1 MADEFP
7 FEISP
12 MFEGER
18 VRKDDMYVELAGPK
32 SKGFELVNAV
42 ETDEIEDGKFTLI
55 GPDISDM
62 EEGGRYPLAMIYR
75 IAGELVE
82 PDLEAI
88 VERRNHD
95 FQNYIQGVMHLNQR
109 YDVWLRINKDSI
121 AKGLNSFEDIAKAT
135 MMLFT
140 NELPFIEKI
149 EATYITDME
158 KVEEEL
164 AKAMERYA
172 ARDERTRNLHDE
184 DVDTFY
190 GCSLCQSFAPTSVCV
205 ITPDRIALCGAINW
219 FDGRAAAKV
228 DPEGPQFPIEK
239 GELLDEI
246 GGEYSGVN
254 EVAQK
259 LSGGE
264 YNRIKIHSF
273 FEFPHTSCGC
283 FEVVGFYMPEVDG
296 IGWVDRDYTGMAP
309 NGLAFSTMAGQTGG
323 GKQVIGFL
331 GVGVNYFRSPKF
343 IQADGG
349 WNRVVWMPK
358 VLKDKVLADIPAE
371 IVDKVATE
379 EDAQDLDTLKEFLNE
394 KDHPVVKNWV
404 ADEDEEVDEDEE
416 STGTSTAMP
425 VFGMPDPAMQLNIP
439 PMTGG
444 GSGGIKITAGDVPES
459 SLSAFP
465 SRSNL
470 AMSSSNGTMPATSSP
485 NSCAYLLSRS
495 RFSGV
500 TLLNITNICRTFR
513 SSSFSMSRIRSA
525 VLSPRLE
532 PSVTTTSSST
542 SRIIPRL
549 RCSRPAAVSMITRS

>member
-42 ETDEIEDGKFTLI
+42 EIDEIEDGKFTLI

-95 FQNYIQGVMHLNQR
+95 FQNYLQGVMHLNQR

-121 AKGLNSFEDIAKAT
+121 TKGLDSFEHIAKAT
-135 MMLFT
+135 MMLFR

-205 ITPDRIALCGAINW
+205 ISPDRIALCGAINW

-228 DPEGPQFPIEK
+228 DPDGPQFPIEK
-239 GELLDEI
+239 GELLDEM

-331 GVGVNYFRSPKF
+331 GIGVNYFRSPKF

-358 VLKDKVLADIPAE
+358 FLKDKVLADIPTE

-379 EDAQDLDTLKEFLNE
+379 EDAHDLDTLKEFLKE
-394 KDHPVVKNWV
+394 KDHPVVKNWG
-404 ADEDEEVDEDEE
+404 ADEEEDEDEG

-425 VFGMPDPAMQLNIP
+425 AFDMPGPAMLQNIP
-439 PMTGG
+439 PMTGS
-444 GSGGIKITAGDVPES
+444 GSGGMKITLKNAKVSIDKVILS
-459 SLSAFP
+459 SKK
-465 SRSNL
+465 
-470 AMSSSNGTMPATSSP
+470 
-485 NSCAYLLSRS
+485 
-495 RFSGV
+495 
-500 TLLNITNICRTFR
+500 
-513 SSSFSMSRIRSA
+513 
-525 VLSPRLE
+525 
-532 PSVTTTSSST
+532 
-542 SRIIPRL
+542 
-549 RCSRPAAVSMITRS
+549 

>member
-42 ETDEIEDGKFTLI
+42 GLDEIEDGKFTLI
-55 GPDISDM
+55 GPDLSEI
-62 EEGGRYPLAMIYR
+62 EEGGRYPLAMIYQV
-75 IAGELVE
+75 AGELVE

-109 YDVWLRINKDSI
+109 YDVWIRINKDAI
-121 AKGLNSFEDIAKAT
+121 AKGLNSFSQIARAT
-135 MMLFT
+135 MMLFK
-140 NELPFIEKI
+140 NELTFIEKI

-164 AKAMERYA
+164 AKAMVRYS
-172 ARDERTRNLHDE
+172 ARDDRTRNLHDE
-184 DVDTFY
+184 DVEEFY

-205 ITPDRIALCGAINW
+205 ISPDRIALCGAINW

-228 DPEGPQFPIEK
+228 DPEGPQFAIQK
-239 GELLDEI
+239 GECLDELS
-246 GGEYSGVN
+246 GEYSGVN
-254 EVAQK
+254 EVALK

-283 FEVVGFYMPEVDG
+283 FEVVGFFIPEVDG
-296 IGWVDRDYTGMAP
+296 IGWVDRDFTGNAP

-323 GKQVIGFL
+323 GKQVMGFL
-331 GVGVNYFRSPKF
+331 GVGINYFRSPKF

-349 WNRVVWMPK
+349 WERVVWMPEHLKNK
-358 VLKDKVLADIPAE
+358 VLEDIPSDIA
-371 IVDKVATE
+371 DRVATE
-379 EDAQDLDTLKEFLNE
+379 QEAQDIDTLKKFLTE
-394 KDHPVVKNWV
+394 KGHPIVERWI
-404 ADEDEEVDEDEE
+404 AEEEE
-416 STGTSTAMP
+416 SAQDESVAGTGA
-425 VFGMPDPAMQLNIP
+425 VGMPMVGVPAFNPAMLQNLP

-444 GSGGIKITAGDVPES
+444 SGGGVK
-459 SLSAFP
+459 
-465 SRSNL
+465 
-470 AMSSSNGTMPATSSP
+470 
-485 NSCAYLLSRS
+485 
-495 RFSGV
+495 V
-500 TLLNITNICRTFR
+500 TLKNAKVTID
-513 SSSFSMSRIRSA
+513 RI
-525 VLSPRLE
+525 VLGK
-532 PSVTTTSSST
+532 
-542 SRIIPRL
+542 
-549 RCSRPAAVSMITRS
+549 

>member
-42 ETDEIEDGKFTLI
+42 GIDEIEDDKFTLI
-55 GPDISDM
+55 GLDISEM
-62 EEGGRYPLAMIYR
+62 EEGQRYPLAMIYR
-75 IAGELVE
+75 IAGDLVE

-95 FQNYIQGVMHLNQR
+95 FQNYLQGVMHLNQR

-121 AKGLNSFEDIAKAT
+121 SKGLNSFEQIAKAT
-135 MMLFT
+135 MMLFR

-158 KVEEEL
+158 NVEQEL
-164 AKAMERYA
+164 EKAMEKYT

-184 DVDTFY
+184 DVETFY

-228 DPEGPQFPIEK
+228 DPQGPQFPIEK
-239 GELLDEI
+239 GEVLDAI

-254 EVAQK
+254 EMAMS

-296 IGWVDRDYTGMAP
+296 IGWVDRDYTGKAP

-331 GVGVNYFRSPKF
+331 GVGINYFRSPKF
-343 IQADGG
+343 IEADGG

-358 VLKDKVLADIPAE
+358 FLKEKVLADIPAD
-371 IVDKVATE
+371 IVDKVATD
-379 EDAQDLDTLKEFLNE
+379 EDAQDLDTLKEFLKE
-394 KDHPVVKNWV
+394 KDHPVVKNWGT
-404 ADEDEEVDEDEE
+404 DEEEPEAALTE
-416 STGTSTAMP
+416 TSAAIP
-425 VFGMPDPAMQLNIP
+425 AVPSFSISDPAMIP
-439 PMTGG
+439 QNLLMTGG
-444 GSGGIKITAGDVPES
+444 GSGGIKITLKNAKVSIDKIILS
-459 SLSAFP
+459 SKK
-465 SRSNL
+465 
-470 AMSSSNGTMPATSSP
+470 
-485 NSCAYLLSRS
+485 
-495 RFSGV
+495 
-500 TLLNITNICRTFR
+500 
-513 SSSFSMSRIRSA
+513 
-525 VLSPRLE
+525 
-532 PSVTTTSSST
+532 
-542 SRIIPRL
+542 
-549 RCSRPAAVSMITRS
+549 

>member
-42 ETDEIEDGKFTLI
+42 ETDAIEDGKFTLI

-121 AKGLNSFEDIAKAT
+121 AKGLNSLEHIAKAT

-149 EATYITDME
+149 EATYITDMG

-254 EVAQK
+254 ETAVS

-379 EDAQDLDTLKEFLNE
+379 EDAQDLDTLKEFLKE
-394 KDHPVVKNWV
+394 KDHPVVKNWG

-425 VFGMPDPAMQLNIP
+425 AFGMPDPAMLQNLP
-439 PMTGG
+439 PITAG
-444 GSGGIKITAGDVPES
+444 GSGGIKITLKNAKVSIDKIILS
-459 SLSAFP
+459 SKK
-465 SRSNL
+465 
-470 AMSSSNGTMPATSSP
+470 
-485 NSCAYLLSRS
+485 
-495 RFSGV
+495 
-500 TLLNITNICRTFR
+500 
-513 SSSFSMSRIRSA
+513 
-525 VLSPRLE
+525 
-532 PSVTTTSSST
+532 
-542 SRIIPRL
+542 
-549 RCSRPAAVSMITRS
+549 

>member
-42 ETDEIEDGKFTLI
+42 GIDEIEDGKFTLI
-55 GPDISDM
+55 GADISEM

-82 PDLEAI
+82 TDLEAI

-95 FQNYIQGVMHLNQR
+95 FQNYIQGMMHLNQR
-109 YDVWLRINKDSI
+109 YDVWIRINKDAI
-121 AKGLNSFEDIAKAT
+121 AKGLKSFEQIAKAT
-135 MMLFT
+135 MMLFK
-140 NELPFIEKI
+140 NELTFIEKI

-158 KVEEEL
+158 KVDEEL
-164 AKAMERYA
+164 AKAMDKYA

-228 DPEGPQFPIEK
+228 DPEGPQFAVEK
-239 GELLDEI
+239 GECLDET
-246 GGEYSGVN
+246 GGEYTGIN

-283 FEVVGFYMPEVDG
+283 FEVVGFFVPEVDG
-296 IGWVDRDYTGMAP
+296 IGWVDRDYAGNAP
-309 NGLAFSTMAGQTGG
+309 NGLAFSSMAGQTGG
-323 GKQVIGFL
+323 GKQVMGFL
-331 GVGVNYFRSPKF
+331 GVGINYFRSPKF

-349 WNRVVWMPK
+349 WDRVVWMPK
-358 VLKDKVLADIPAE
+358 HLKDKILEDIPSD

-379 EDAQDLDTLKEFLNE
+379 EDAQDITALKTFLTD
-394 KDHPVVKNWV
+394 KGHPIVERWSSEEEEP
-404 ADEDEEVDEDEE
+404 AEDEPITE
-416 STGTSTAMP
+416 SDAFSMP
-425 VFGMPDPAMQLNIP
+425 QVGIPAFDPAMLKNLT

-444 GSGGIKITAGDVPES
+444 CGGVK
-459 SLSAFP
+459 
-465 SRSNL
+465 
-470 AMSSSNGTMPATSSP
+470 
-485 NSCAYLLSRS
+485 
-495 RFSGV
+495 V
-500 TLLNITNICRTFR
+500 TLKNAKVTIDKVI
-513 SSSFSMSRIRSA
+513 
-525 VLSPRLE
+525 LSNQK
-532 PSVTTTSSST
+532 
-542 SRIIPRL
+542 
-549 RCSRPAAVSMITRS
+549 